1 MALSTTRTLL
11 TQTGI
16 NTHQVFNVGGLD
28 SAGIATFS
36 NFKTGSTN
44 VHSVGVE
51 AAGINVLGGDT
62 PIGAGSTI
70 FDDGGAR
77 FVGVVTASG
86 FSGDGSSLTGVASTD
101 NIKTSTTA
109 NFTGGIQVGG
119 STTLTGAL
127 SATTATANLVVVG
140 SAVTSNSQGIDVT
153 GVITATTFKGD
164 GSNLTGIDADKISEG
179 NTKAEVIDTGNNG
192 HFVVDI
198 EGEERFRIDNNG
210 RIGVGTNNPSG
221 STTPKV
227 HIEGDGNVQVKIDAN
242 TTSASTDECGVL
254 FAANGDDKAHFGI
267 SVDDGRIVSGAQAS
281 DTVVKTLGTSAIRL
295 ATNSTTRCVIEGS
308 SGITNFQKAVGI
320 GSYTT
325 TQRDAIAYLQ
335 NGTLI
340 FNNTT
345 GTVQVW
351 DGSAWTNLT
360 DPFAASGGTKTTSG
374 DKTIH
379 TFTSNGTFTVD
390 SNAANVRVLI
400 VGGGGGGGGRGGNDG
415 SGGGGGGLVRFLS
428 SIPVSPSPGSYP
440 IVIGSGGASRGPGT
454 NGGDGGASSAF
465 SNTCPG
471 GGGGGSEGPSPRAGR
486 PGGCGGG
493 GGGYSSGGG
502 TGSGDPGAPTDNDN
516 IPHGNSPSN
525 GWGCDGGA
533 NSFPGGMNYGGAGGG
548 GAQHNGMPG
557 KNPNSVP
564 TQYAMHTYS
573 GNGGNGIGYAISG
586 SPVFYAGGGGCGG
599 NGHHGNNGPGAYG
612 GRGGGGNGGG
622 GPFGSADGGSG
633 NTGGGGG
640 GAAASNSPAPN
651 HNSGGGGSG
660 IVIIDYDT

>member
-28 SAGIATFS
+28 SVGIATFS

-44 VHSVGVE
+44 IHSLGVE

-62 PIGAGSTI
+62 PIGSGSTI

-127 SATTATANLVVVG
+127 SATTATANLLVVG

-153 GVITATTFKGD
+153 GVITATSFKGD
-164 GSNLTGIDADKISEG
+164 GSNLTGLSGVSVANQADNRLITATGTTDALNGEAGLTYNGLQLNISNDVPEL
-179 NTKAEVIDTGNNG
+179 
-192 HFVVDI
+192 FL
-198 EGEERFRIDNNG
+198 
-210 RIGVGTNNPSG
+210 
-221 STTPKV
+221 
-227 HIEGDGNVQVKIDAN
+227 
-242 TTSASTDECGVL
+242 TD
-254 FAANGDDKAHFGI
+254 
-267 SVDDGRIVSGAQAS
+267 
-281 DTVVKTLGTSAIRL
+281 
-295 ATNSTTRCVIEGS
+295 TNSNNSYGRVRGNGGNLILSADVNNATGDSVIVFESDGS
-308 SGITNFQKAVGI
+308 ERARIASNGIANFQKAVGI

-325 TQRDAIAYLQ
+325 TQRNAIAYLQ
-335 NGTLI
+335 SGTLI

-351 DGSAWTNLT
+351 DGSVWTNLT
-360 DPFAASGGTKTTSG
+360 DPFSASGGTKTTSG
-374 DKTIH
+374 SKTIH
-379 TFTSNGTFTVD
+379 TFTSNGTFTVA
-390 SNAANVRVLI
+390 SNATNVRALI
-400 VGGGGGGGGRGGNDG
+400 VGGGGGGGGKGGNDG
-415 SGGGGGGLVRFLS
+415 SGGGGGGLVRFVTA
-428 SIPVSPSPGSYP
+428 IPVTPGSYP
-440 IVIGSGGASRGPGT
+440 IVVGGGGGSSSGGSA
-454 NGGDGGASSAF
+454 GGDGGSSSAF
-465 SNTCPG
+465 SNTSPG
-471 GGGGGSEGPSPRAGR
+471 GGGGGAESPNPRAGR

-493 GGGYSSGGG
+493 GGGYGGGPG
-502 TGSGDPGAPTDNDN
+502 TGSGDPGAPTDADN
-516 IPHGNSPSN
+516 MPHGNSPSN
-525 GWGCDGGA
+525 GWGNDGGT
-533 NSFPGGMNYGGAGGG
+533 NSYPGGMNYGGGGGG
-548 GAQHNGMPG
+548 GAQHYGMPG

-573 GNGGNGIGYAISG
+573 GNGGNGIGYSISG
-586 SPVFYAGGGGCGG
+586 SPVHYAGGGGCGG
-599 NGHHGNNGPGAYG
+599 NGHHGNNGPGSYG

-622 GPFGSADGGSG
+622 GPFGSANSGSG

-640 GAAASNSPAPN
+640 GAAAQNSPAPN